1 MSAAAWLYD
10 RRGQTEQ
17 GTHGSV
23 RGSAWRWTQTN
34 ASSDL
39 ESLRIGST
47 DPELVCRH
55 PHLGAAPP
63 PGPRQGPRAGHG
75 DPLELLLSFG
85 LSPAPV
91 VSNCLFRERQSFTR
105 MSASCAIV
113 LPTCRH
119 FINGEP
125 LRCCFTRGWISDY
138 TRQEA
143 IRYESSDL
151 CASHH
156 AHASAFCRFTASQS
170 RYDCVERDVRPCGR
184 FECSSTHRGGDRPSY
199 GRVWPGCRRNGCG

>member
-91 VSNCLFRERQSFTR
+91 VSNCPTHSCLSGRVRNWTPDVDVPSGHRPFPRPPLV
-105 MSASCAIV
+105 ASIR
-113 LPTCRH
+113 CR
-119 FINGEP
+119 GG
-125 LRCCFTRGWISDY
+125 RGAMLGLVSRATGVRAMAVSDV
-138 TRQEA
+138 A
-143 IRYESSDL
+143 P
-151 CASHH
+151 A
-156 AHASAFCRFTASQS
+156 ASAATGTLAPRVATKRFG
-170 RYDCVERDVRPCGR
+170 VI
-184 FECSSTHRGGDRPSY
+184 
-199 GRVWPGCRRNGCG
+199 